1 MSAAL
6 LGLQSLVQQHV
17 IGSADATALI
27 DGDAAHAGQRL
38 GIYARAYRLRLV
50 DALVDAHEKTRA
62 WLGSDRFER
71 AALRYIDAHPP
82 TTRSLRWFGDR
93 LADALAD
100 WLPREPAVAELA
112 RLDWALRG
120 AFDGPD
126 APVLDAAALEAI
138 APEAWAGLKL
148 ALHPTAR
155 LLSFEHNT
163 VAIWQALDD
172 DAEPPPLERG
182 SHPVSWLVWRKGLQP
197 HFRSLHPV
205 EVELLQGALAGVGF
219 AASCERAAALD
230 TGDTPDEL
238 QWRIGACLRQ
248 WLEDELLSAVVDA

>member
-17 IGSADATALI
+17 IGTADAAALI
-27 DGDAAHAGQRL
+27 DGDAAHAAQRL
-38 GIYARAYRLRLV
+38 GIYAQAYRLRLV
-50 DALVDAHEKTRA
+50 DALADAHEKTQA
-62 WLGSDRFER
+62 WLGADRFER
-71 AALRYIDAHPP
+71 AALRYIDAYPP

-93 LADALAD
+93 FADALAD
-100 WLPREPAVAELA
+100 WLPREPAVAEVA

-126 APVLDAAALEAI
+126 APVLDAAALGAI
-138 APEAWAGLKL
+138 APEAWATLKF

-155 LLSFEHNT
+155 LLVVEHNT

-172 DAEPPPLERG
+172 DSEPPPLERG
-182 SHPVSWLVWRKGLQP
+182 SHPVPWLVWRKGLQP

-205 EVELLQGALAGVGF
+205 EAELLQGALAGAGF
-219 AASCERAAALD
+219 AESCARAAALGA
-230 TGDTPDEL
+230 GDAPDEL
-238 QWRIGACLRQ
+238 QLRIAACLRQ